1 MPEMIRLVIADDHPI
16 VRQGLHRIVEE
27 HADMQVV
34 AEAVDGDEVVRVLE
48 SSSADVLLLDI
59 SMPGPPFLDLLGRL
73 RRDWPGVAVLVLSA
87 HAEEQYAIRALRAG
101 AAGYLT
107 KERSP
112 DELADA
118 IRRIHRGGRYITPTL
133 AEHLALSLEATGG
146 GPPHEKLSDREFRVL
161 CSLGAGRSVKEIAA
175 SLSLSPKTVSTYR
188 GRLLKKLGL
197 DTTADLIRYAVEHD
211 LR

>member
-1 MPEMIRLVIADDHPI
+1 MPETIRLVIADDHPI
-16 VRQGLHRIVEE
+16 VRQGLHRIVDD

-34 AEAVDGDEVVRVLE
+34 AEAVDGDDVVRVLE
-48 SSSADVLLLDI
+48 SANADVLLLDI

-73 RRDWPGVAVLVLSA
+73 RRDWPDLAVLVLSA
-87 HAEEQYAIRALRAG
+87 HTEEQYAIRALKGG

-118 IRRIHRGGRYITPTL
+118 IRRIHRGGRYITSTL
-133 AEHLALSLEATGG
+133 AERLALALDVAGS
-146 GPPHEKLSDREFRVL
+146 GPPHERLSDREFRVL
-161 CSLGAGRSVKEIAA
+161 CALGAGQSIKEIAA
-175 SLSLSPKTVSTYR
+175 SLLLSPKTVSTYR
-188 GRLLKKLGL
+188 GRLLRKLGL